1 MERVKPR
8 PSLSLIMVLLLGMT
22 AATTEQPAGKPRE
35 VTFFDPVEIAG
46 ISFPPDTYR
55 ITEVMEEQDHVLVFV
70 STRAKKPRERR
81 VKCQVK
87 PLPARST
94 YSEQRFVEDSA
105 GKRTITSLVFEG
117 DDVEYVF

>member
-1 MERVKPR
+1 MDRVKPR
-8 PSLSLIMVLLLGMT
+8 LSLHVVMLLLLGM
-22 AATTEQPAGKPRE
+22 AAVATDPPAAKPRE
-35 VTFFDPVEIAG
+35 VTFFDPVQIAG
-46 ISFPPDTYR
+46 IAFPPDTYR
-55 ITEVMEEQDHVLVFV
+55 ITELAEGQDHVLVFA
-70 STRAKKPRERR
+70 STTSRKRREYK

-105 GKRTITSLVFEG
+105 GNRTITSLVFEG

>member
-1 MERVKPR
+1 
-8 PSLSLIMVLLLGMT
+8 MVLLVGVT
-22 AATTEQPAGKPRE
+22 AAATGQAAAKVRQ
-35 VTFFDPVEIAG
+35 VMFFDPVRIAG
-46 ISFPPDTYR
+46 ISFPADTYQV
-55 ITEVMEEQDHVLVFV
+55 TEVVEGQDHVLVFA
-70 STRAKKPRERR
+70 STTAKKRREYR

-94 YSEQRFVEDSA
+94 YSEQRFVEDNA

>member
-1 MERVKPR
+1 MNWVKLCA
-8 PSLSLIMVLLLGMT
+8 SLSLGMVLLLGMLA
-22 AATTEQPAGKPRE
+22 AATDQPAAKARE
-35 VTFFDPVEIAG
+35 VTFFTPVQIAG
-46 ISFPPDTYR
+46 IAFPPDTYR
-55 ITEVMEEQDHVLVFV
+55 ITELTEGQDHVLVFA
-70 STRAKKPRERR
+70 STTSKKRREYK

-94 YSEQRFVEDSA
+94 YSEQRFVEDGA